1 MENDSEAEFNG
12 KEYCGVCHAGFFFF
26 FLFSLVGAGVCVE
39 ERQGWCHE
47 LAIPVLSPYDEEIN
61 RWKKLSN

>member
-1 MENDSEAEFNG
+1 MEESIVVSAMR
-12 KEYCGVCHAGFFFF
+12 AFFFF
-26 FLFSLVGAGVCVE
+26 LVGAGVCVE

-61 RWKKLSN
+61 RRKKLSN

>member
-1 MENDSEAEFNG
+1 MEKSIVVSATR
-12 KEYCGVCHAGFFFF
+12 AFFFF